1 MLIQMTVEEAIKQV
15 SEELGIDEYVVRRAY
30 YSMFEFIQETVME
43 LPLKEEFLSEEEFSE
58 LKKVFYLPSLG
69 KIDVPYRRY
78 KGIWKGYLERK
89 AKRRKGD
96 VQA

>member
-1 MLIQMTVEEAIKQV
+1 MTVEEAIKQV

-58 LKKVFYLPSLG
+58 LKKVFYMPILG
-69 KIDVPYRRY
+69 KIDVPYSRY
-78 KGIWKGYLERK
+78 KKVWNAYLNKGK
-89 AKRRKGD
+89 NKNKD
-96 VQA
+96 V

>member
-30 YSMFEFIQETVME
+30 YSMFEFIKETVME

-69 KIDVPYRRY
+69 KISVPYHRY

-89 AKRRKGD
+89 AKGKKD
-96 VQA
+96 NV